1 MREMSVALSVIIPA
15 YNRCRVIGAA
25 VQSVL
30 QQQLPTR
37 DWTCEIIIVDDGS
50 SDDLEQALAPFG
62 EHVRLLRHAKNAGA
76 AAARNTGIEAA
87 SGEYVALLDSDDI
100 WLPGKVIQQVAAMQ
114 QYGWGAS
121 CTAFMLVEPDCREV
135 VAPDLATQA
144 ISLSEVVWG
153 CMVSPGST
161 LMCRRSLFASVGP
174 FDTALTRL
182 EDWDWLLR
190 LARLEPLG
198 FLAQPLARISPS
210 GTPGPGVIQP
220 AAAKLWEKHADS
232 LDPRV
237 RRKFASG
244 LDVERAAA
252 HYRDGAYLAA
262 TLLLGRSLL
271 HAPIGNN
278 RAANVVK
285 RQLTR
290 LFSR

>member
-1 MREMSVALSVIIPA
+1 MSVALSVIIPA
-15 YNRCRVIGAA
+15 YNRCSVIGAA

-30 QQQLPTR
+30 QQQLPAP

-50 SDDLEQALAPFG
+50 SDDLEQALALFG
-62 EHVRLLRHAKNAGA
+62 KHVRLLRHAKNAGA
-76 AAARNTGIEAA
+76 AAARNTGIQAA

-121 CTAFMLVEPDCREV
+121 CTAFMLVEADGCEV
-135 VAPDLATQA
+135 VAPDLSTRA
-144 ISLSEVVWG
+144 ISLSELAWG
-153 CMVSPGST
+153 CTVSPGST
-161 LMCRRSLFASVGP
+161 LMFRRSLFTKVGP
-174 FDTALTRL
+174 FDTALKRL

-190 LARLEPLG
+190 LARFEPLG

-210 GTPGPGVIQP
+210 GTPGPDVILP
-220 AAAKLWEKHADS
+220 VAAKLWEKHAGS

-278 RAANVVK
+278 RTANVVK
-285 RQLTR
+285 RQWAR

>member
-1 MREMSVALSVIIPA
+1 MSVALSVVIPA
-15 YNRCRVIGAA
+15 YNRCGVIGAA

-30 QQQLPTR
+30 QQQLPAA
-37 DWTCEIIIVDDGS
+37 DWTYEIVIVDDGS
-50 SDDLEQALAPFG
+50 SDDLEGALAPFG
-62 EHVRLLRHAKNAGA
+62 DHARLLRHAKNAGA
-76 AAARNTGIEAA
+76 AAARNTGIQAA

-121 CTAFMLVEPDCREV
+121 CTAFMLVEPDGREA
-135 VAPDLATQA
+135 VAPDLPTQA
-144 ISLSEVVWG
+144 ISLSELVWG
-153 CMVSPGST
+153 CVVSPGST
-161 LMCRRSLFASVGP
+161 LMCRRSLFTEVGP
-174 FDTALTRL
+174 FDTALKRL

-190 LARLEPLG
+190 LARFEPLG

-210 GTPGPGVIQP
+210 GTPGAGVILP
-220 AAAKLWEKHADS
+220 AAGELWEKHAGS

-271 HAPIGNN
+271 NAPIGNN
-278 RAANVVK
+278 RAANVIK
-285 RQLTR
+285 RQWAR
-290 LFSR
+290 ISSR

>member
-1 MREMSVALSVIIPA
+1 MGVAFSVIIPA
-15 YNRCRVIGAA
+15 YNRCSLIGAA
-25 VQSVL
+25 IQSVL
-30 QQQLPTR
+30 QQQLPAP
-37 DWTCEIIIVDDGS
+37 DWVYEIIIVDDGS
-50 SDDLEQALAPFG
+50 SDELEQALAPFG
-62 EHVRLLRHAKNAGA
+62 DHVRLLRHAQNAGT

-114 QYGWGAS
+114 QYGWAAG
-121 CTAFMLVEPDCREV
+121 CTAFMLVEPDGREV
-135 VAPDLATQA
+135 VAPDLATKA
-144 ISLSEVVWG
+144 ISLSELVWG
-153 CMVSPGST
+153 CAVSPGST
-161 LMCRRSLFASVGP
+161 LMFRRSLFTKVGP
-174 FDTALTRL
+174 FDTALRRL

-190 LARLEPLG
+190 LARFEPLG

-210 GTPGPGVIQP
+210 GIPGPDVILP
-220 AAAKLWEKHADS
+220 VAAKLWEKHAGS

-237 RRKFASG
+237 RRQFASG

-278 RAANVVK
+278 RTANVVK
-285 RQLTR
+285 RQWAR
-290 LFSR
+290 LLSR